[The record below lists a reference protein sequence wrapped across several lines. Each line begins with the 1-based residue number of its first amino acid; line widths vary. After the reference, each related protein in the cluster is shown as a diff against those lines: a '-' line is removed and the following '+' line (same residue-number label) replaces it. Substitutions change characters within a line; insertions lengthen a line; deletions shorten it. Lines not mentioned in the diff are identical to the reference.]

1 MSWKLVIHNGV
12 PCLQCTSK
20 NGAFVRLVQ
29 ANKSSDVWS
38 VWRHC
43 GKSFQVD
50 WCDTLEEAME
60 RGRQFLKESP

>member
-12 PCLQCTSK
+12 PCLQCTSES
-20 NGAFVRLVQ
+20 GAYVRLVQ

-38 VWRHC
+38 VCRHR
-43 GKSFQVD
+43 GKSFIVD

-60 RGRQFLKESP
+60 RGRQFLEESP